1 MSANPLHELTLADLI
16 NCKRASG
23 FDPKF
28 ETLMRQPWYCPHCKC
43 SKTILQTA
51 IPRVGHLDRDM
62 ACADCDREGIRLVNG
77 DGIKLFRKVLDA
89 LAPFNRAGTA

>member
-1 MSANPLHELTLADLI
+1 MNEPTLADLI

-28 ETLMRQPWYCPHCKC
+28 EVLMRKPWYCPHCKC

-51 IPRVGHLDRDM
+51 IPLKDLTRGIG
-62 ACADCDREGIRLVNG
+62 CSDCDREGIAPV
-77 DGIKLFRKVLDA
+77 DGSDGHALFRKIITA